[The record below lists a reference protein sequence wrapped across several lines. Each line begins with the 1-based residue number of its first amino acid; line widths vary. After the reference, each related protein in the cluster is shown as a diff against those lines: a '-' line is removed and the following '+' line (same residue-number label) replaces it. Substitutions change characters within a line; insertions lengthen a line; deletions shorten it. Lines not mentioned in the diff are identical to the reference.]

1 MTEEE
6 SAKIV
11 NFMILRVGVLMLRYG
26 HMNYIMKINYFYE
39 NFLLYS
45 QASIRQ
51 TEGIVM
57 MSKEGSIKIVNFMT
71 LARARILVLYG
82 MAK

>member
-11 NFMILRVGVLMLRYG
+11 NFIIPGVGVLMLRYG

-45 QASIRQ
+45 LASIRQ

-57 MSKEGSIKIVNFMT
+57 TSKEGSTKIVNFMT
-71 LARARILVLYG
+71 SARARILVLYG